1 MRTTASGSSKI
12 TLRRRS
18 TGSSPS
24 NMCIISNTNSNS
36 NNTTMSRPNN
46 NTTTTHHARPNLT
59 RHPKARMKLT
69 RLQTIRLAAIS
80 LPTGVSTHLHRL
92 LLPLHP
98 PLPPTSRTSSMMT
111 RAMTT
116 TTIRTTASSF
126 YRLAAAGGGQA
137 ILTVA
142 QHVLPQGRKARN
154 LPVAMPKAN
163 ILASNT

>member
-1 MRTTASGSSKI
+1 MKTTASGNSRT

-18 TGSSPS
+18 TKSSPS
-24 NMCIISNTNSNS
+24 NMCIINNTSTNSS
-36 NNTTMSRPNN
+36 NTTMSRPN

-59 RHPKARMKLT
+59 RHPRARMKST
-69 RLQTIRLAAIS
+69 RLQTIRLAVRS

-111 RAMTT
+111 RAMTI

-126 YRLAAAGGGQA
+126 YRLAAASGG
-137 ILTVA
+137 
-142 QHVLPQGRKARN
+142 
-154 LPVAMPKAN
+154 
-163 ILASNT
+163 